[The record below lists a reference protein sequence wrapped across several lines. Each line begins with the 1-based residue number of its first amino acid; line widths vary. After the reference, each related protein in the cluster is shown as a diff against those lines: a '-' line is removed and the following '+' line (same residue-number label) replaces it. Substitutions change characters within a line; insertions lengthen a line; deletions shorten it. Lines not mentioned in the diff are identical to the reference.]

1 MISAAREPMVL
12 ALDSAGAGCSVVV
25 AAGEKVLAAEQ
36 CATERGQAEKLLPM
50 VDAAIQKSGLCK
62 SALDLVAT
70 TIGPGSFTG
79 IRVGLAA
86 ASGIALATGARAVG
100 VTAFEA
106 VVANLAPWTYERRS
120 GFLLVALE
128 SRREDLYIQL
138 FDHTYRPIGDPTI
151 AMPTALDE
159 ALHGLIGAAFLV
171 IAGDAARRAANMFLR
186 RSLTKVIEGSAPDAT
201 GVLQAVL
208 RGAGQRYRPLL
219 PLYLRPPDVT
229 ISTGT
234 KGPVGEM
241 SS

>member
-1 MISAAREPMVL
+1 MVL
-12 ALDSAGAGCSVVV
+12 ALDSAGAGCSAVV
-25 AAGEKVLAAEQ
+25 AAGEKVLAAER
-36 CATERGQAEKLLPM
+36 CTTERGQAEKLLPM
-50 VDAAIQKSGLCK
+50 VDAAIRKSGLCR
-62 SALDLVAT
+62 SALDIVAT

-86 ASGIALATGARAVG
+86 ARGIALATGARAVG

-106 VVANLAPWTYERRS
+106 VVANLAPWTYERGP

-138 FDHTYRPIGDPTI
+138 FDHTYRPIGNPTT
-151 AMPTALDE
+151 AMPIALDE
-159 ALHGLIGAAFLV
+159 ALHGLIGAAPLV
-171 IAGDAARRAANMFLR
+171 IAGDAAKRAANGFLP
-186 RSLTKVIEGSAPDAT
+186 RSLTKVIEGSTPDAT
-201 GVLQAVL
+201 GVLRAVL
-208 RGAGQRYRPLL
+208 RGAGERCRPPL

-234 KGPVGEM
+234 KGPVGEP